1 MKLRAS
7 LIRYILAVLVFS
19 LTAFQPA
26 KTSFAQGDR
35 SILSMGPEVA
45 YNNIRLRT
53 VETPMESISSKQ
65 SESRN
70 LEPLTLIEKNLAH
83 NLESHWIWPEY
94 TLDMIDSYSPFLF
107 RTKKS
112 QEIEEVKV
120 ILMVNSRGK
129 LSGYE
134 MMTEVDRGMKERLDY
149 LIRKLPELKP
159 VPGYNS
165 YSAEAFELTIRK

>member
-1 MKLRAS
+1 MEFKAS
-7 LIRYILAVLVFS
+7 LVRYILAILVVS

-26 KTSFAQGDR
+26 KTSLAQGDR
-35 SILSMGPEVA
+35 SIISMGPEVA

-53 VETPMESISSKQ
+53 VETPLEVNSSKQ
-65 SESRN
+65 FKSGN
-70 LEPLTLIEKNLAH
+70 LEPLTVIEKNLAN
-83 NLESHWIWPEY
+83 NLESHWTWPEY
-94 TLDMIDSYSPFLF
+94 TLEMIDSYSPFLF

-120 ILMVNSRGK
+120 ILLVNSRGR

-134 MMTEVDRGMKERLDY
+134 MMTEVDRGTQERLDY

-159 VPGYNS
+159 VPGFDS
-165 YSAEAFELTIRK
+165 YSAEAFELTIKK